1 MSHIAT
7 LFNLPRLWDF
17 CYQPTFTLPPLTR
30 MTILTTKLLEE
41 NTYVAASVALE
52 TDITVSGD
60 CYTWVSGSF
69 FPSVQC
75 VLKFICCD
83 SSNTGNG
90 KIPQESAGHP
100 ETSLLCSAR
109 FRLSFQATVFQK
121 GLGAGRLPSP
131 LQAGSVLLHRH

>member
-90 KIPQESAGHP
+90 KF
-100 ETSLLCSAR
+100 TLVSLELGLEVINDNLIKQWYACSI
-109 FRLSFQATVFQK
+109 
-121 GLGAGRLPSP
+121 
-131 LQAGSVLLHRH
+131 